1 MTNNRIIYDLC
12 TPTAE
17 RRPTTTY
24 DVVHDVRIED
34 FDSPE
39 ELYDALLDIYRF
51 DEYDEEELE
60 GSLEERIKTILSIY
74 SDYTD
79 GSPNILYLLLNGKEI
94 PGTIP
99 YDPLKKFDLRN
110 ISQRKLQ
117 KVIIDAIEDDYD
129 SFNSFI

>member
-17 RRPTTTY
+17 RRPTSTY
-24 DVVHDVRIED
+24 DIMNDVRIED

-99 YDPLKKFDLRN
+99 YDPLKGFDLRN
-110 ISQRKLQ
+110 IRQRNLQ
-117 KVIIDAIEDDYD
+117 KALIDALEDDY
-129 SFNSFI
+129 SM

>member
-12 TPTAE
+12 TPTKE

-24 DVVHDVRIED
+24 DIVNDVRIED

-39 ELYDALLDIYRF
+39 ELYDALLDIFRF

-60 GSLEERIKTILSIY
+60 GSLEERIETILSIY

-99 YDPLKKFDLRN
+99 YDPLKNLNLRN
-110 ISQRKLQ
+110 IRQRDLQ
-117 KVIIDAIEDDYD
+117 KVLIDALEDDY
-129 SFNSFI
+129 SM